1 MARLSN
7 PRLEHVAQLLFAGK
21 SAADASRGAGY
32 PDDGSAFID
41 NARRRANRRDVK
53 ARVAEMQ
60 ENAARAAEIDK
71 TFILLE
77 LRDRL
82 EFNLDDYLTPATV
95 DVWGRPVPRKLNLDS
110 VPRHLLR
117 RIKKYT
123 EGKRG
128 GIEGADPVAV
138 LAQLAKTAGIDRD
151 QTAEA
156 VTGIGQRLAA
166 AIKRLNLAKTADDGA
181 PAAIPIKRDR

>member
-1 MARLSN
+1 
-7 PRLEHVAQLLFAGK
+7 LEHVAQLLFAGK

-53 ARVAEMQ
+53 ARVVEFQ
-60 ENAARAAEIDK
+60 DNAARAAEIDK
-71 TFILLE
+71 TFILIE

-95 DVWGRPVPRKLNLDS
+95 DVWGRLVPRKLNLDG
-110 VPRHLLR
+110 VPRHLLG
-117 RIKKYT
+117 RIKKYS

-128 GIEGADPVAV
+128 GIEAADPIAI
-138 LAQLAKTAGIDRD
+138 LAQLAKIAGLDRD

-156 VTGIGQRLAA
+156 VTGIGERLAA
-166 AIKRLNLAKTADDGA
+166 AIKRFIMRARPRKMGRRRRSKSNVIVDVVASED
-181 PAAIPIKRDR
+181 